1 MGEALIL
8 TVLLTLYTDHQ
19 QGSNQLMQTNQAQL
33 LPDLWLIMKLHR
45 HSGESKEAQLKI
57 ITKGNENA
65 IEILVSTEAQGCA

>member
-1 MGEALIL
+1 
-8 TVLLTLYTDHQ
+8 
-19 QGSNQLMQTNQAQL
+19 MQTNQAQL